1 MYAYAYMY
9 KYDLIQ
15 QLFAKFFIAKIMQL
29 HGEAF

>member
-15 QLFAKFFIAKIMQL
+15 QIFAKFFIAKIMQL
-29 HGEAF
+29 HEEAF

>member
-15 QLFAKFFIAKIMQL
+15 LFAKFFIAKITQL